1 MSQLQQPA
9 KLPTGLAALVALQR
23 TASATTPD
31 GAPTVAAQMAEKAKA
46 EMQGRGQPPQGIGQE
61 APPMEGQ
68 DVQDTAQQAGI
79 AGQIGMDKQKA
90 VQEAM
95 AKMVQLPKPEGPL
108 QLARGGIAALPADNM
123 HNMGRYAH
131 GGVIGFDGGTGSDVP
146 KPRKM
151 TDEEQAK
158 ADSIALGS
166 KSYDSKI
173 GNTAEDLAKISELLV
188 NSGKA
193 NPANG
198 LSYNPIGKQLGLS
211 LIERGGAD
219 KPRGLEQFTP
229 EQRSELAGKLLTGA
243 KQTADVKDAEA
254 AKVKSGINVPA
265 RQQAQPAQFAQADQM
280 AALERPNLG
289 ETFSEVENLIG
300 KVSTK
305 KSDKLQEERETLTG
319 ERTGM
324 LDEKIAA
331 MKAGTASRQALEK
344 ERQKNLQGQKI
355 RAWLTGMS
363 ENYRGRGGD
372 EVNKVTAE
380 DFKTRQLM
388 AQADT
393 ADALAITEE
402 RKANLAARIGDKDQ
416 QMAAE
421 KAAQDAKM
429 KSKEIIARTV
439 EHVITSKT
447 NLYMADARALEVQWN
462 AASAEKRQ
470 TMADNAAMARERF
483 TRPDIALAENLA
495 KEMAGPGKTPTTA
508 QRVAASLQVLELN
521 PQYRVEKLKD
531 AGRQAAARTAA
542 FKQIA
547 DAKKA
552 FLLQPAARGLKAGSP
567 EFEQAER
574 TWITNTAA
582 EAVDLLG
589 QTPQGGAPAPA
600 PAAPRVLNSSDIG
613 KKV

>member
-1 MSQLQQPA
+1 
-9 KLPTGLAALVALQR
+9 VALQR

-46 EMQGRGQPPQGIGQE
+46 EMRGQGQPPQGIGQE

-131 GGVIGFDGGTGSDVP
+131 GGVIGFAGSISSVDEAVQKAGREAFLAEQTESSGSSGTLTAEQQAALAEIVRGKVP
-146 KPRKM
+146 K
-151 TDEEQAK
+151 TNK
-158 ADSIALGS
+158 ATTP
-166 KSYDSKI
+166 Y
-173 GNTAEDLAKISELLV
+173 TAAT
-188 NSGKA
+188 
-193 NPANG
+193 
-198 LSYNPIGKQLGLS
+198 KQLGES
-211 LIERGGAD
+211 LIARGGVD
-219 KPRGLEQFTP
+219 KPSGLEQFTP

-265 RQQAQPAQFAQADQM
+265 RQQAQPAQSTQQSQADQM
-280 AALERPNLG
+280 SALERPDLG
-289 ETFSEVENLIG
+289 KTFSDVGALIG
-300 KVSTK
+300 SVDTN
-305 KSDKLQEERETLTG
+305 KSDRLQAEREALTG

-344 ERQKNLQGQKI
+344 ERQGNLQGQKI

-483 TRPDIALAENLA
+483 ARPDIALAENLA
-495 KEMAGPGKTPTTA
+495 KEMAGGKTPTTA
-508 QRVAASLQVLELN
+508 QRVAANLQVLELN

-552 FLLQPAARGLKAGSP
+552 FPLQPTARGLKAGSP
-567 EFEQAER
+567 EYEQAER
-574 TWITNTAA
+574 TYITNTAA
-582 EAVDLLG
+582 EAMDLLG
-589 QTPQGGAPAPA
+589 QTPQGGAAAPA
-600 PAAPRVLNSSDIG
+600 PAAPSIRNFSDLG

>member
-46 EMQGRGQPPQGIGQE
+46 EMRGQGQPPQGIGQE

-131 GGVIGFDGGTGSDVP
+131 GGVIGFSGPISSVDEAVQKAGREAFLAEQTESSGSSGTLTAEQQAALAEIVRGKVP
-146 KPRKM
+146 K
-151 TDEEQAK
+151 TNK
-158 ADSIALGS
+158 ATTP
-166 KSYDSKI
+166 Y
-173 GNTAEDLAKISELLV
+173 TAAT
-188 NSGKA
+188 
-193 NPANG
+193 
-198 LSYNPIGKQLGLS
+198 KQLGES
-211 LIERGGAD
+211 LIARGGVD
-219 KPRGLEQFTP
+219 KPSGLEQFTP

-319 ERTGM
+319 ERTKM

-344 ERQKNLQGQKI
+344 ERQGNVQGQKI

-495 KEMAGPGKTPTTA
+495 KEMAGGKTPTTA
-508 QRVAASLQVLELN
+508 QRVAATLQVLELN

-589 QTPQGGAPAPA
+589 QTPQGGAAAPAA